1 MSGHSKWSKV
11 KHQKAGTDALKGS
24 AFTKSSRAITVA
36 VKEGGNNTDPDSN
49 FRLRLAIDKARSVNM
64 PKDTILR
71 AIDRAAGDESTFLE
85 SVLYEAIGPKGT
97 AFLIEAA
104 TDNRQRTVS
113 EIKTILDRHGGHL
126 ASPGAVAYQFTHVG
140 YIRISKTPAFTL
152 DGITEFALE
161 AGADDIV
168 DDQECFELYCKAL
181 DLSLVKTRIQTKNVP
196 VAEATLLYKPTQPVS
211 LSQEDVAEVMTLIEL
226 LDANPDVQNVYS
238 TIA

>member
-11 KHQKAGTDALKGS
+11 KHQKAGTDAAKGT
-24 AFTKSSRAITVA
+24 AFTKASRAITVA

-49 FRLRLAIDKARSVNM
+49 FRLRLAIDKAKSVNM

-71 AIDRAAGDESTFLE
+71 AIERAGGEESASLE

-113 EIKTILDRHGGHL
+113 EIKIILDRHGGHL
-126 ASPGAVAYQFTHVG
+126 ASPGAVAYLFHHVG
-140 YIRISKTPAFTL
+140 YIRIIKTPQLSF
-152 DGITEFALE
+152 DQITELALE
-161 AGADDIV
+161 SGADDV
-168 DDQECFELYCKAL
+168 TDDEDGYELYCKAGS
-181 DLSLVKTRIQTKNVP
+181 LSAVKTLLQTKAVE
-196 VAEATLLYKPTQPVS
+196 VSEATLLYKPVQPIP
-211 LSQEDVAEVMTLIEL
+211 LSQEEVAKALTLIEL